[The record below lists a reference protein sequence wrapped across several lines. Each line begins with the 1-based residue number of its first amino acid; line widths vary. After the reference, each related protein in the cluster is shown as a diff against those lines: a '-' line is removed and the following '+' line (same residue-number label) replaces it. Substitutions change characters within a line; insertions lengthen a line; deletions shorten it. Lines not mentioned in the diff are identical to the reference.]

1 MPGIDYR
8 ELRRRVHMARV
19 LRLVGF
25 QMTWRAGPQLRGHC
39 PIPGCHGASR
49 RSFSVHL
56 AREVYQCFA
65 CGAHGN
71 VLDLWAAVHGLPLHR
86 AAVEL
91 CGAVGLAPPL
101 LRARRTSPPV
111 PLRASLRNR

>member
-8 ELRRRVHMARV
+8 QLRRQLRMTQV

-25 QMTWRAGPQLRGHC
+25 QMTWRRGPQLRGIC
-39 PIPGCHGASR
+39 PIPSCRCASR

-56 AREVYQCFA
+56 VRQVYQCFA

-71 VLDLWAAVHGLPLHR
+71 PLDLWAAVHGLPLHR
-86 AAVEL
+86 AALEL
-91 CGAVGLAPPL
+91 CRAVNLAPPQL
-101 LRARRTSPPV
+101 STRRPSRRV
-111 PLRASLRNR
+111 PLRDSLRNH